1 MQALAVWTY
10 AAETSDAVLIL
21 PDGCRDLIVHRPRTG
36 AAILSVSALD
46 HGPRHAVIE
55 AGSHLQGLRLPPGAV
70 IDAPILQAH
79 WREDDP
85 LEGLTSALD
94 EAVSLSP
101 DVTEAL
107 GLIGD
112 RLATADD
119 TARALGVSLR
129 SLQRLLIQTGA
140 PFVYWRGLARARRC
154 ARLMIAQADRPLAD
168 IALTSGYA
176 DQAHMTREARRWLGV
191 TPAGLRCD
199 HRRAAIA
206 AQIGYF

>member
-1 MQALAVWTY
+1 MRPLAVWTY
-10 AAETSDAVLIL
+10 AAETTDAVLIL
-21 PDGCRDLIVHRPRTG
+21 PDGCRDLILHRPGTG
-36 AAILSVSALD
+36 AATLSISALD
-46 HGPRHAVIE
+46 HGPRQAVIA

-70 IDAPILQAH
+70 IDAPALQAL

-85 LEGLTSALD
+85 LEGLTPALG

-107 GLIGD
+107 GLIGG

-119 TARALGVSLR
+119 TAKALGVSIR

-140 PFVYWRGLARARRC
+140 PFGYWRGLARVRRC
-154 ARLMIAQADRPLAD
+154 ARLLVADADRPLAD
-168 IALTSGYA
+168 VALSSGYA
-176 DQAHMTREARRWLGV
+176 DQAHMTRAARRWLGV
-191 TPAGLRCD
+191 TPAGLRGD
-199 HRRAAIA
+199 DRRAAIA